1 MNCTV
6 GLIGFGRFGRL
17 MARYLAADFHVQV
30 WDPTADGQAVVST
43 GAWPTDFMTAAQSD
57 VVIPAVPIS
66 RLKEVL
72 NQIKPHL
79 KSEALVIDV
88 CSVKEQP
95 IRWMQKILPERIEI
109 LGTHP
114 MFGPDSAADSLHG
127 RKIVLCRVRVG
138 LERYAKIRGY
148 LESKRLKV
156 IETSAAEHDRQIAVS
171 LGLTHFIGRALA
183 ATGAKP
189 QDIDTEGYRR
199 LLRILEVVENDT
211 WQLFEDM
218 HRYNPHAEEVR
229 RLFMGALEEIEKK
242 LVSSQISGFRVR
254 GSGKP

>member
-1 MNCTV
+1 
-6 GLIGFGRFGRL
+6 

-30 WDPTADGQAVVST
+30 WDPTADGQAVVSA

-72 NQIKPHL
+72 KQIKPHL

-138 LERYAKIRGY
+138 LKRYAKIRGY

-218 HRYNPHAEEVR
+218 HRYNPHATEVR
-229 RLFMGALEEIEKK
+229 RAFMGSLQEIEKK
-242 LVSSQISGFRVR
+242 VASS
-254 GSGKP
+254 

>member
-95 IRWMQKILPERIEI
+95 IRWMQ
-109 LGTHP
+109 
-114 MFGPDSAADSLHG
+114 
-127 RKIVLCRVRVG
+127 
-138 LERYAKIRGY
+138 
-148 LESKRLKV
+148 
-156 IETSAAEHDRQIAVS
+156 
-171 LGLTHFIGRALA
+171 
-183 ATGAKP
+183 
-189 QDIDTEGYRR
+189 
-199 LLRILEVVENDT
+199 N
-211 WQLFEDM
+211 
-218 HRYNPHAEEVR
+218 
-229 RLFMGALEEIEKK
+229 
-242 LVSSQISGFRVR
+242 SSQ
-254 GSGKP
+254 